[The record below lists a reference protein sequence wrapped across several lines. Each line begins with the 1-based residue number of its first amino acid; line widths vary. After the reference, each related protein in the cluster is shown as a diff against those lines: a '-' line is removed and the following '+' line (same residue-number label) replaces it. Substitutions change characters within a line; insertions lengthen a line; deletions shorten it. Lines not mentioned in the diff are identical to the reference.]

1 MPKIGREKE
10 RLMTIKN
17 VEVLENNFLIIF
29 KKYYGN
35 VKLRYNTL
43 NKLLYRLFLML
54 NLKNPNLYNN
64 RELSWL
70 QFNTRVLKQAQ
81 DESLPLLERLKF
93 LAIYGTNLDEFYM
106 IRVAGLKKLFAAG
119 IIVSGADKLTPLQ
132 QLREIR
138 SYLHQEQ
145 QVVEHCRTS
154 ILKKL
159 EDEGVS
165 VKSYDEV
172 STQDKHKLNQFF
184 NENIYPVII
193 PIAIDATHPFPHLN
207 NLSFGLI
214 VKLQDLDDESVE
226 RFGLI
231 RVPRVLERFVELE
244 NGTYI
249 PIESLVAQHV
259 EDLFPGFTL
268 LKYAAFRVTRNADIA
283 IEEEEADDFMEI
295 LEEGLKLRR
304 KGEMVRLEVGSNAD
318 DEIINFFN
326 RHTNVYKD
334 DIYKFHT
341 YLNLSSLWQIVANK
355 NFAHLLAAPFKPKI
369 LPPFDS
375 NESIFTTL
383 EKQDVLMYH
392 PYESFDP
399 VVKFIQVASK
409 DPDVVSIKMTL
420 YRSGTNS
427 PIVQALM
434 NASES
439 GKQVTVMVELKA
451 RFDEENNLI
460 WAKALEKSG
469 AHVIYGIKGF
479 KVHAKATL
487 VTRRKNGKLKQY
499 AHLGTGNYNP
509 STAKIYTDMSYMTSK
524 DEITNDLT
532 RFFHFLTGFSKKGK
546 LNELYM
552 APSQIKPKILSLIH
566 NETRQGENGQIIA
579 KINSLVDEDVIRA
592 LYKASQAGVKIDLIV
607 RGICCLKPGIEGVSE
622 NIRVISILGKYLEH
636 PRTFYFK
643 NDASAVYI
651 SSADWMPR
659 NLVRRIEL
667 LTAIKDETA
676 KNKILQILQLQCAD
690 NALSHELQS
699 DGSYIKVKNEEE
711 NIVHNHRHMEE
722 YVNTIVK
729 ASKKESTSYTANLAT
744 SIFTDIKE

>member
-1 MPKIGREKE
+1 MI
-10 RLMTIKN
+10 
-17 VEVLENNFLIIF
+17 
-29 KKYYGN
+29 
-35 VKLRYNTL
+35 
-43 NKLLYRLFLML
+43 

-106 IRVAGLKKLFAAG
+106 IRVAGLKKLFSAG
-119 IIVSGADKLTPLQ
+119 IIVSGADRLTPLQ
-132 QLREIR
+132 QLKEIR
-138 SYLHQEQ
+138 KYLHQEQ
-145 QVVEHCRTS
+145 QVVEHCLRE
-154 ILKKL
+154 ILKKI
-159 EDEGVS
+159 ENEGIF
-165 VKSYDEV
+165 VKSYDDV
-172 STQDKHKLNQFF
+172 NQHQKNQLNRYFF
-184 NENIYPVII
+184 ENIYPVII

-214 VKLQDLDDESVE
+214 VKLKDSDDHSIE
-226 RFGLI
+226 RFGI
-231 RVPRVLERFVELE
+231 VRVPRVLNRFVELE
-244 NGTYI
+244 SGIYI
-249 PIESLVAQHV
+249 PIESVVAKHI
-259 EDLFPGFTL
+259 EDLFPGYL
-268 LKYAAFRVTRNADIA
+268 LDKYAPFRVTRNADIA

-304 KGEMVRLEVGSNAD
+304 KGEMVRLEVGASGD
-318 DEIINFFN
+318 TEIINFFN

-334 DIYKFHT
+334 DIYKFHSF
-341 YLNLSSLWQIVANK
+341 LNLSSLWQIVSNK
-355 NFAHLLAAPFKPKI
+355 DFAHLLSPTFKPKT
-369 LPPFDS
+369 LPPLDN
-375 NESIFTTL
+375 NENIFTTL
-383 EKQDVLMYH
+383 EKQDVLLYH
-392 PYESFDP
+392 PYESFEP
-399 VVKFIQVASK
+399 VVKLIQDAAK

-427 PIVQALM
+427 PIVQSLM
-434 NASES
+434 SASES

-487 VTRRKNGKLKQY
+487 ITRRKNGKLKQY

-509 STAKIYTDMSYMTSK
+509 STAKIYTDLSYMTSK
-524 DEITNDLT
+524 DDVTNDLT

-552 APSQIKPKILSLIH
+552 SPSQIKPKILSLIQ
-566 NETRQGENGQIIA
+566 NEIRKGKDGQIIA
-579 KINSLVDEDVIRA
+579 KVNSLVDEDVIRT

-607 RGICCLKPGIEGVSE
+607 RGICCLRPGIEGVSE

-643 NDASAVYI
+643 NDATQVYI

-667 LTAIKDETA
+667 LTAIKDQPSKE
-676 KNKILQILQLQCAD
+676 KIIQILKLQCSD
-690 NALSHELQS
+690 NTLAHELLS
-699 DGSYIKVKNEEE
+699 DGSYKKIKKDAADKTIN
-711 NIVHNHRHMEE
+711 NHKLLED
-722 YVNTIVK
+722 YVNRIAK
-729 ASKKESTSYTANLAT
+729 ASKKETSNHVQQLINRLFIE
-744 SIFTDIKE
+744 S

>member
-1 MPKIGREKE
+1 
-10 RLMTIKN
+10 
-17 VEVLENNFLIIF
+17 
-29 KKYYGN
+29 
-35 VKLRYNTL
+35 
-43 NKLLYRLFLML
+43 ML

-81 DESLPLLERLKF
+81 EESLPLLERLKF

-106 IRVAGLKKLFAAG
+106 IRIAGLKKLYAVG

-138 SYLHQEQ
+138 KYLHQEQ
-145 QVVEHCRTS
+145 QVIEHCMNG

-159 EDEGVS
+159 ELEGIS
-165 VKSYDEV
+165 IKSYNQVNQHEKN
-172 STQDKHKLNQFF
+172 QLNRYFH
-184 NENIYPVII
+184 ENIYPVII

-214 VKLQDLDDESVE
+214 VKLSDSDNDSIE
-226 RFGLI
+226 RFGI
-231 RVPRVLERFVELE
+231 VRVPRVIDRFIELD
-244 NGTYI
+244 NGVYI
-249 PIESLVAQHV
+249 PVESLVAQHV
-259 EDLFPGFTL
+259 EDLFPGYTL
-268 LKYAAFRVTRNADIA
+268 LKYAAFRVTRNADIE

-304 KGEMVRLEVGSNAD
+304 KGAMVRLEVGINGD
-318 DEIINFFN
+318 EEIINFFN
-326 RHTNVYKD
+326 RHTNVYED

-341 YLNLSSLWQIVANK
+341 FLNLSSLWQIVSNK
-355 NFAHLLAAPFKPKI
+355 NFAHLLAAPFKPKT
-369 LPPFDS
+369 LPPLD
-375 NESIFTTL
+375 NTENIFLTL
-383 EKQDVLMYH
+383 EKQDILLYH
-392 PYESFDP
+392 PYESFEP
-399 VVKFIQVASK
+399 VVKLIQDASK

-434 NASES
+434 SASES

-509 STAKIYTDMSYMTSK
+509 ATAKIYTDMSYLTSK
-524 DEITNDLT
+524 DEVTNDLT

-546 LNELYM
+546 LGELYM
-552 APSQIKPKILSLIH
+552 SPSQIKPKLLSLIQ
-566 NETRQGENGQIIA
+566 NETRKNQDGQIIA
-579 KINSLVDEDVIRA
+579 KVNSLVDEDIIRA

-643 NDASAVYI
+643 NDESQVYI

-667 LTAIKDETA
+667 LTAIKDEPS
-676 KNKILQILQLQCAD
+676 KEKIIQILKLQCSD
-690 NALSHELQS
+690 NTLAHKLQS
-699 DGSYIKVKNEEE
+699 DGTYIKIKSDGLRTIN
-711 NIVHNHRHMEE
+711 NHKLLED
-722 YVNTIVK
+722 YVNRISRAT
-729 ASKKESTSYTANLAT
+729 KKETAS
-744 SIFTDIKE
+744 SIDQLVSRLFIES

>member
-1 MPKIGREKE
+1 
-10 RLMTIKN
+10 
-17 VEVLENNFLIIF
+17 
-29 KKYYGN
+29 
-35 VKLRYNTL
+35 
-43 NKLLYRLFLML
+43 ML

-138 SYLHQEQ
+138 KYLHQEQ
-145 QVVEHCRTS
+145 QVLEHCLGG

-159 EDEGVS
+159 EEEGIS

-172 STQDKHKLNQFF
+172 NQHQKNHLKRFF
-184 NENIYPVII
+184 KENIYPVII
-193 PIAIDATHPFPHLN
+193 PIAVDATHPFPHLN

-214 VKLQDLDDESVE
+214 VKLSDSDNESIE

-231 RVPRVLERFVELE
+231 RVPRVLSRFIELD

-249 PIESLVAQHV
+249 PVESLVAQHV
-259 EDLFPGFTL
+259 EDLFPGYTL
-268 LKYAAFRVTRNADIA
+268 LKYASFRVTRNADIE

-304 KGEMVRLEVGSNAD
+304 KGEMVRLEVGSD
-318 DEIINFFN
+318 TDEEIINFFN

-341 YLNLSSLWQIVANK
+341 FLNLSSLWQIVSNK
-355 NFAHLLAAPFKPKI
+355 DFAHLLAAPFKPKS

-375 NESIFTTL
+375 NENIFTTL

-392 PYESFDP
+392 PYESFEP
-399 VVKFIQVASK
+399 VVKLIQSASK
-409 DPDVVSIKMTL
+409 DSDVVSIKMTL

-434 NASES
+434 SAAES

-460 WAKALEKSG
+460 WAKALEKAG

-509 STAKIYTDMSYMTSK
+509 ATAKIYTDMSYMTSK

-546 LNELYM
+546 LDELYM
-552 APSQIKPKILSLIH
+552 APSQIKPKILSLIQ
-566 NETRQGENGQIIA
+566 NETRKGEDGQIIA
-579 KINSLVDEDVIRA
+579 KVNSLVDEDVIRS
-592 LYKASQAGVKIDLIV
+592 LYKASQAGVKVDLIV

-622 NIRVISILGKYLEH
+622 NIRVVSILGKYLEH

-643 NDASAVYI
+643 NDAAQVYI

-667 LTAIKDETA
+667 LTAIKDKA
-676 KNKILQILQLQCAD
+676 AQDKIIQILKLQVSD
-690 NALSHELQS
+690 NSLAHELQS
-699 DGSYIKVKNEEE
+699 DGSYIKIKRDHTKFIN
-711 NIVHNHRHMEE
+711 NHKLLEDF
-722 YVNTIVK
+722 VNRVAK
-729 ASKKESTSYTANLAT
+729 ATKKGPASTAQQLAT
-744 SIFTDIKE
+744 RLFIES

>member
-1 MPKIGREKE
+1 
-10 RLMTIKN
+10 
-17 VEVLENNFLIIF
+17 
-29 KKYYGN
+29 
-35 VKLRYNTL
+35 
-43 NKLLYRLFLML
+43 ML
-54 NLKNPNLYNN
+54 NLKNPNLYIN

-81 DESLPLLERLKF
+81 DTSLPLLERLKF

-106 IRVAGLKKLFAAG
+106 IRVAGLKKLFSAG

-132 QLREIR
+132 QLKEIR

-145 QVVEHCRTS
+145 QVVEHCRS
-154 ILKKL
+154 EILKDL
-159 EDEGVS
+159 EVEGMR

-172 STQDKHKLNQFF
+172 NQHQKNYLNKFF

-193 PIAIDATHPFPHLN
+193 PIAIDSTHPFPHLN

-214 VKLQDLDDESVE
+214 VKLSDSDDASIE
-226 RFGLI
+226 RFGII
-231 RVPRVLERFVELE
+231 RVPRVLDRFVELG
-244 NGTYI
+244 NGTYV
-249 PIESLVAQHV
+249 PIETIVTQHV
-259 EDLFPGFTL
+259 DNLFPGYTL
-268 LKYAAFRVTRNADIA
+268 LKSAAFRVTRNADIA

-341 YLNLSSLWQIVANK
+341 FLNLSSLWQIVGNK
-355 NFAHLLAAPFKPKI
+355 DFAHLLAPPFKPKN
-369 LPPFDS
+369 LPPFD
-375 NESIFTTL
+375 NGENIFTTL

-392 PYESFDP
+392 PYESFEP
-399 VVKFIQVASK
+399 VVKLIQDAAK
-409 DPDVVSIKMTL
+409 DSDVVSIKMTL

-427 PIVQALM
+427 PIVKALM
-434 NASES
+434 DASES

-487 VTRRKNGKLKQY
+487 ITRRKNGKLKQY

-524 DEITNDLT
+524 DVVTNDLT

-552 APSQIKPKILSLIH
+552 APTQIKPKILSLIQ
-566 NETRQGENGQIIA
+566 NEARQGKDGQIIA
-579 KINSLVDEDVIRA
+579 KVNSLVDEDVIRA
-592 LYKASQAGVKIDLIV
+592 LYKASQAGVKIELIV

-622 NIRVISILGKYLEH
+622 NIKVVSILGKYLEH

-643 NDASAVYI
+643 NDASQVYI

-667 LTAIKDETA
+667 LTAIKDNASRE
-676 KNKILQILQLQCAD
+676 KIIQILQLQCAD
-690 NALSHELQS
+690 NMLSHELQS
-699 DGSYIKVKNEEE
+699 DGSYIRLKPESTKQIN
-711 NIVHNHRHMEE
+711 NHKLMED
-722 YVNTIVK
+722 YVNRIAK
-729 ASKKESTSYTANLAT
+729 ATKKESSSSVAQLA
-744 SIFTDIKE
+744 SRLYKES

>member
-1 MPKIGREKE
+1 MI
-10 RLMTIKN
+10 
-17 VEVLENNFLIIF
+17 
-29 KKYYGN
+29 
-35 VKLRYNTL
+35 
-43 NKLLYRLFLML
+43 

-81 DESLPLLERLKF
+81 EESLPLLERLKF

-138 SYLHQEQ
+138 KYLHQEQ
-145 QVVEHCRTS
+145 QVLEHCLGG

-159 EDEGVS
+159 ELEGMS
-165 VKSYDEV
+165 VKLYEEV
-172 STQDKHKLNQFF
+172 NQNEKNQLKRFF
-184 NENIYPVII
+184 YEEVYPVII
-193 PIAIDATHPFPHLN
+193 PIAVDATHPFPHLN

-214 VKLQDLDDESVE
+214 VKLHDSDDKSIE
-226 RFGLI
+226 RFGII
-231 RVPRVLERFVELE
+231 RVPRVLSRFIELG
-244 NGTYI
+244 NGVYV
-249 PIESLVAQHV
+249 PIESLVSQHV
-259 EDLFPGFTL
+259 EDLFPGYTL
-268 LKYAAFRVTRNADIA
+268 VDYASFRVTRNADIA

-304 KGEMVRLEVGSNAD
+304 KGEMVRLEIGRDSD
-318 DEIINFFN
+318 EEIINFFN

-334 DIYKFHT
+334 DIYKSHLF
-341 YLNLSSLWQIVANK
+341 LNLSSLWQIVSNRD
-355 NFAHLLAAPFKPKI
+355 FAHLLMPPFKPKT
-369 LPPFDS
+369 LPPLDS
-375 NESIFTTL
+375 IENIFTSL
-383 EKQDVLMYH
+383 EKQDILLYH
-392 PYESFDP
+392 PYESFEP
-399 VVKFIQVASK
+399 VVKLIQSASK

-460 WAKALEKSG
+460 WAKALEKAG
-469 AHVIYGIKGF
+469 AHVIYGIRGF

-487 VTRRKNGKLKQY
+487 ITRRKNKKLKQY
-499 AHLGTGNYNP
+499 AHIGTGNYNP

-552 APSQIKPKILSLIH
+552 APSQIKPKLLSLIQ
-566 NETRQGENGQIIA
+566 NETRKGKDGHIIA
-579 KINSLVDEDVIRA
+579 KVNSLVDEDVIRT
-592 LYKASQAGVKIDLIV
+592 LYKASQAGVKVDLIV
-607 RGICCLKPGIEGVSE
+607 RGICCLKPNIKDISE

-643 NDASAVYI
+643 NDSSQVYI

-667 LTAIKDETA
+667 LTAINDELSKD
-676 KNKILQILQLQCAD
+676 KIIQILKLQCSD
-690 NALSHELQS
+690 NSLSHELQS
-699 DGSYIKVKNEEE
+699 DGSYIKVKRE
-711 NIVHNHRHMEE
+711 NSKSVNNHKHLED
-722 YVNTIVK
+722 YVNRISK
-729 ASKKESTSYTANLAT
+729 ATKKESASSVAQLA
-744 SIFTDIKE
+744 SRLFIEE

>member
-1 MPKIGREKE
+1 MI
-10 RLMTIKN
+10 
-17 VEVLENNFLIIF
+17 
-29 KKYYGN
+29 
-35 VKLRYNTL
+35 
-43 NKLLYRLFLML
+43 
-54 NLKNPNLYNN
+54 NLKNPNLYLN

-119 IIVSGADKLTPLQ
+119 IIVSGADRLTPLQ

-138 SYLHQEQ
+138 HYLHQEQ
-145 QVVEHCRTS
+145 QVVEHCRNE
-154 ILKKL
+154 IFKKL
-159 EDEGVS
+159 EPHGIS
-165 VKSYDEV
+165 VKTYDEV
-172 STQDKHKLNQFF
+172 NNQEKHKLNQYF

-193 PIAIDATHPFPHLN
+193 PIAVDATHPFPHLN

-214 VKLQDLDDESVE
+214 VKLRDMDNENIE
-226 RFGLI
+226 RFGII
-231 RVPRVLERFVELE
+231 RVPRVLDRFVELG
-244 NGTYI
+244 NGTYV
-249 PIESLVAQHV
+249 PIESVVQKHV
-259 EDLFPGFTL
+259 DELFPGYEL
-268 LKYAAFRVTRNADIA
+268 IKYAPFRVTRNADIA

-326 RHTNVYKD
+326 SHAHIYKD
-334 DIYKFHT
+334 DIYKYHT
-341 YLNLSSLWQIVANK
+341 FLNLSSLWQIVANK
-355 NFAHLLAAPFKPKI
+355 DFAHLLAPAFQPKN
-369 LPPFDS
+369 LPPFEN
-375 NESIFTTL
+375 NEDIFNIL
-383 EKQDVLMYH
+383 EKQDVLTYH

-399 VVKFIQVASK
+399 VVTLIQCAAK

-420 YRSGTNS
+420 YRSGTKS
-427 PIVQALM
+427 PIVKALM
-434 NASES
+434 DASES

-469 AHVIYGIKGF
+469 AHVIYGIQGF
-479 KVHAKATL
+479 KVHAKAAL
-487 VTRRKNGKLKQY
+487 ITRRKDRKLKQY

-524 DEITNDLT
+524 ESITNDLT

-552 APSQIKPKILSLIH
+552 APSQIKPKLLSLIH
-566 NETRQGENGQIIA
+566 NETRQGKNGHIIA
-579 KINSLVDEDVIRA
+579 KVNSLVDDDVIRA
-592 LYKASQAGVKIDLIV
+592 LYKASMAGVTVELIV
-607 RGICCLKPGIEGVSE
+607 RGICCLKPGIKDVSE

-636 PRTFYFK
+636 ARAFYFK
-643 NDASAVYI
+643 NDASKVYI

-667 LTAIKDETA
+667 LTAIKDGDA
-676 KNKILQILQLQCAD
+676 KKKIIQILKLQCSD
-690 NALSHELQS
+690 NALAHELQS
-699 DGSYIKVKNEEE
+699 DGTYRKIKPKEGEKVIN
-711 NIVHNHRHMEE
+711 NHKLLED
-722 YVNTIVK
+722 YVNRIAK
-729 ASKKESTSYTANLAT
+729 ATRKETSTYVQQLVNRLFIES
-744 SIFTDIKE
+744 

>member
-1 MPKIGREKE
+1 
-10 RLMTIKN
+10 
-17 VEVLENNFLIIF
+17 
-29 KKYYGN
+29 
-35 VKLRYNTL
+35 
-43 NKLLYRLFLML
+43 ML

-106 IRVAGLKKLFAAG
+106 IRVAGLKKLFSAG

-138 SYLHQEQ
+138 TYLHQEQ
-145 QVVEHCRTS
+145 QVVEHCRS
-154 ILKKL
+154 EILKRL
-159 EDEGVS
+159 IPEGIS
-165 VKSYDEV
+165 VKNYDDVNQHE
-172 STQDKHKLNQFF
+172 KNYLNRYF

-193 PIAIDATHPFPHLN
+193 PIAVDATHPFPHLN

-214 VKLQDLDDESVE
+214 VKLSDTEDESIE
-226 RFGLI
+226 RFGII
-231 RVPRVLERFVELE
+231 RVPRVLNRFVALD
-244 NGTYI
+244 NSTYI
-249 PIESLVAQHV
+249 PVESVVAQHV
-259 EDLFPGFTL
+259 EDLFPGYKL

-341 YLNLSSLWQIVANK
+341 FLNLSSLWEIVGNK
-355 NFAHLLAAPFKPKI
+355 DFAHLLAPSFKPKN
-369 LPPFDS
+369 LPPLD
-375 NESIFTTL
+375 NAENIFTTL
-383 EKQDVLMYH
+383 EKQDILMYH
-392 PYESFDP
+392 PYESFEP
-399 VVKFIQVASK
+399 VVKLIQVAAK

-427 PIVQALM
+427 PIVQALIS
-434 NASES
+434 ASES

-487 VTRRKNGKLKQY
+487 ITRRKNGKLKQY

-509 STAKIYTDMSYMTSK
+509 ATAKIYTDMSYMTSK

-552 APSQIKPKILSLIH
+552 APAQIKPKILSLIQ
-566 NETRQGENGQIIA
+566 NEARQGTNGKIIA
-579 KINSLVDEDVIRA
+579 KVNSLVDEDVIRA
-592 LYKASQAGVKIDLIV
+592 LYKASQAGVKIELIV

-622 NIRVISILGKYLEH
+622 NIKVVSILGKYLEH

-643 NDASAVYI
+643 NDATQVYI

-667 LTAIKDETA
+667 LTAIKDDAA
-676 KNKILQILQLQCAD
+676 KEKILQILQLQCAD
-690 NALSHELQS
+690 NMLSHELHS
-699 DGSYIKVKNEEE
+699 DGSYTRIKAE
-711 NIVHNHRHMEE
+711 NTKHINNHKLMED
-722 YVNTIVK
+722 YVNRIAK
-729 ASKKESTSYTANLAT
+729 ATKKESTSSVAQLAARLY
-744 SIFTDIKE
+744 KES

>member
-1 MPKIGREKE
+1 
-10 RLMTIKN
+10 
-17 VEVLENNFLIIF
+17 
-29 KKYYGN
+29 
-35 VKLRYNTL
+35 
-43 NKLLYRLFLML
+43 ML

-375 NESIFTTL
+375 NESIFKTL

-399 VVKFIQVASK
+399 VVKFIQFASK

-744 SIFTDIKE
+744 LIFTDIKE